1 MAHLKNKP
9 NLFNYKKIFIS
20 HYGKIASNT
29 LAQSLADATN
39 QKRTSIKSDRH
50 YDEFILTT
58 GLNTIV
64 QLNHSD
70 KSSKR
75 VPDNRKFLVITV
87 CRNLINRLVSMYFQV
102 HSESALKLGDSE
114 EIIKKIDFSN
124 KIFSKLDKFPSDL
137 VKNCNLG
144 FDLYD
149 ELSKIPKDQQ
159 YFFKK
164 GPKID
169 FLLLKYE
176 TIKDWPLI
184 FASLFNLSNFKLVDR
199 NLSQDKD
206 YKDLYEIVLE
216 LVKQKEFVN
225 KAYGKTKHFSI
236 LGL

>member
-1 MAHLKNKP
+1 
-9 NLFNYKKIFIS
+9 
-20 HYGKIASNT
+20 
-29 LAQSLADATN
+29 
-39 QKRTSIKSDRH
+39 
-50 YDEFILTT
+50 
-58 GLNTIV
+58 
-64 QLNHSD
+64 
-70 KSSKR
+70 
-75 VPDNRKFLVITV
+75 
-87 CRNLINRLVSMYFQV
+87 MYFQV